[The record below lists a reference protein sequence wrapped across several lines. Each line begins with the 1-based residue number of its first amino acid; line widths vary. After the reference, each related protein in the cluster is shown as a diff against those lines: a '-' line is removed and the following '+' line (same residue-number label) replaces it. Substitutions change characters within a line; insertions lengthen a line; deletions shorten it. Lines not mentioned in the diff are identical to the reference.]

1 MTILVTGGTGFMGS
15 WVARGLIEQGH
26 KPVIYDA
33 RSDLSFLEDLSG
45 RFEFIQGDITELS
58 DLIAAVKR
66 FNVKRIIHTASL
78 TSPPTPMIGVKVNV
92 EGSINVF
99 ETARLIDIERVV
111 YISSKAVYGAITG
124 EHAHPFYR
132 PIGEEYRKQPDSVY
146 GATKVASEFMA
157 SHYEQKFGLDVVALR
172 FAFIYGPG
180 KSQRYAG
187 NSIHGQII
195 ENAARG
201 VGTSIP
207 QGREQQI
214 DLVYVKDVAA
224 AVILACF
231 QPGVK
236 GKVYNIGSGEGSTLV
251 DLAGEIKK
259 YFPQA
264 VIDVGSGVDYL
275 MDNRSHYCVMDISK
289 ARTDLGY
296 TPRFPLPEAVKDYV
310 QHISG
315 G

>member
-1 MTILVTGGTGFMGS
+1 MGS

-33 RSDLSFLEDLSG
+33 RPDLSFLEDLTG
-45 RFEFIQGDITELS
+45 KFAFVQGDIRELS
-58 DLIAAVKR
+58 DLMAAVKK
-66 FNVKRIIHTASL
+66 FQVKRIIHTAAL
-78 TSPPTPMIGVKVNV
+78 TSPPTPLIGVKVNV
-92 EGSINVF
+92 EGSLNVF
-99 ETARLIDIERVV
+99 ETARLMDLERVV
-111 YISSKAVYGAITG
+111 YVSSKAVYGAITG
-124 EHAHPFYR
+124 EHAHPHYR
-132 PIGEEYRKQPDSVY
+132 PITEEYRKEPDAVY

-157 SHYEQKFGLDVVALR
+157 FHYEQKFGLDVVALR

-187 NSIHGQII
+187 TSIHGQII

-201 VGTSIP
+201 VATHIP
-207 QGREQQI
+207 QGRDQKL
-214 DLVYVKDVAA
+214 DVVYVKDVAA
-224 AVILACF
+224 AVILACL

-236 GKVYNIGSGEGSTLV
+236 GKVFNIGSGEGSTLV
-251 DLAGEIKK
+251 DLAGEVKK

-264 VIDVGSGVDYL
+264 VIEVGPGVDYL

-289 ARTDLGY
+289 ARAELGY

-310 QHISG
+310 QQLSG